1 MPLGGMQ
8 DEYPALSSCVLSL
21 FCTDY
26 FTEKREHKAHLT
38 FIESELPQNEAGDL
52 KSDVPQALR

>member
-1 MPLGGMQ
+1 MQ